1 MDEVYLEEATKSV
14 IELLQQITEKLNTLE
29 SIDKSIDFLAAAMT
43 GMDPLIFRRVSKNSC
58 KFITTNSRKIRQ
70 TGSY

>member
-29 SIDKSIDFLAAAMT
+29 SIDKSISMFKEVGVEYVVLDA
-43 GMDPLIFRRVSKNSC
+43 
-58 KFITTNSRKIRQ
+58 IT
-70 TGSY
+70 